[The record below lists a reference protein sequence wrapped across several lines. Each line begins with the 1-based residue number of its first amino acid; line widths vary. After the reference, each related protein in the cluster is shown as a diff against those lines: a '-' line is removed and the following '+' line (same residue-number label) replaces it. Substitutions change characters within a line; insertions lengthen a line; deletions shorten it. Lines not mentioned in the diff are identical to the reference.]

1 MGWKNRQIEYEKQRN
16 NKVAWNIFKKY
27 SNELHNLIIKNR
39 TKIENLPLIVSQING
54 KFYSELKSNKIY
66 INNRKFNNIWSSKLK
81 TINNILNKNSEK
93 TYTIV
98 GIANELIYIS
108 TKYSRLLN

>member
-1 MGWKNRQIEYEKQRN
+1 MIKI
-16 NKVAWNIFKKY
+16 IKY
-27 SNELHNLIIKNR
+27 RNELHNLIIKNR
-39 TKIENLPLIVSQING
+39 TKNENLPLIVSQING
-54 KFYSELKSNKIY
+54 KFYSELKSNKI
-66 INNRKFNNIWSSKLK
+66 IISNKKFNNIWSSKLK

-93 TYTIV
+93 TYTII